1 MTKFALIYGTLSGL
15 VVISAMLLG
24 IIFGDTLG
32 ILANQWVGYLIM
44 LIAFTLIFMGIKRYR
59 DVELGGVIGFSRAF
73 LLGLCISVVA
83 GLAYVI
89 VWEGYL
95 ASSGDAFI
103 NGYIASS
110 IEAYRESGLSGAA
123 LDREIATLE
132 ELRESYGNPLFRIP
146 MTFLEIFP
154 IGLVVS
160 LISAA
165 VLRKSEVLP
174 AQA

>member
-1 MTKFALIYGTLSGL
+1 MTKIALIYGTLSGL
-15 VVISAMLLG
+15 VVICSMLLG

-32 ILANQWVGYLIM
+32 ILTNQWVGYLIM
-44 LIAFTLIFMGIKRYR
+44 LVAFTLIFMGIKRYR
-59 DVELGGVIGFSRAF
+59 DVELGGVIGFGRAF

-83 GLAYVI
+83 GIAYVI

-95 ASSGDAFI
+95 ASTDFAFI
-103 NGYIASS
+103 DGYIASS

-132 ELRESYGNPLFRIP
+132 GLRESYGNPLFRMP

-160 LISAA
+160 LVSAA
-165 VLRKSEVLP
+165 ILRKSEVLP
-174 AQA
+174 AQT

>member
-1 MTKFALIYGTLSGL
+1 MTKIALVYGTLSGL
-15 VVISAMLLG
+15 VVISSMLLG

-32 ILANQWVGYLIM
+32 ILTNQWVGYLIM
-44 LIAFTLIFMGIKRYR
+44 LVAFTLIFMGIKRYR
-59 DVELGGVIGFSRAF
+59 DVELGGVVSFGRAF
-73 LLGLCISVVA
+73 LLGLGISAVA
-83 GLAYVI
+83 GIAYVI
-89 VWEGYL
+89 IWEGYL
-95 ASSGDAFI
+95 ASTDFAYI

-132 ELRESYGNPLFRIP
+132 GLRESYGNPLFRMP

-154 IGLVVS
+154 IGLIVS
-160 LISAA
+160 LVSAA
-165 VLRKSEVLP
+165 ILRKSEVLP